1 MKYDFGKGYLFIHF
15 ACQFPVF
22 LVVIMRMN
30 GVFVL
35 FV

>member
-1 MKYDFGKGYLFIHF
+1 MKYDFGKEYILIHF
-15 ACQFPVF
+15 SCQLPIY

-30 GVFVL
+30 GVL

>member
-15 ACQFPVF
+15 ACQLPIN

-30 GVFVL
+30 GVL